1 LLRSKFLQ
9 EIQGLKIVQVGV
21 CVIEFGKSSIWHP
34 HPKYCIPTCFQ
45 TRVCVSKQESL
56 MYKNGCFCY
65 MYTESLFFILF
76 DGFSLIN
83 SLGKSIS
90 MISSEKMQS
99 YDVTITVFDIKG
111 GNFNFFYFSSNFNA
125 VFFAKWSSARR
136 HCVQNSEGSVN

>member
-1 LLRSKFLQ
+1 MIATILCWYYVMVLSSSVLCRQNDFHVISSSLRILLNFEHNDAWHWIK
-9 EIQGLKIVQVGV
+9 VG
-21 CVIEFGKSSIWHP
+21 IDLE
-34 HPKYCIPTCFQ
+34 YCISTCFQ

-83 SLGKSIS
+83 FLGKSIS

-111 GNFNFFYFSSNFNA
+111 GNFKFWIFLFFIQF
-125 VFFAKWSSARR
+125 
-136 HCVQNSEGSVN
+136 